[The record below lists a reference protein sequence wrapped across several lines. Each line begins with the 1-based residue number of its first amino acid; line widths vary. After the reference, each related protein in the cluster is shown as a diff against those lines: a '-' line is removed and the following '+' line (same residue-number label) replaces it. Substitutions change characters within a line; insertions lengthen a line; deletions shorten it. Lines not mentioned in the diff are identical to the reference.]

1 MLEHQPLDR
10 ERSYCVRAAGARKDN
25 SYSIRAAGAKQDN
38 SYSIRAVGARQDNSY
53 SIRVVGARTG
63 TVATA
68 LEQQV
73 LNRISSALLEQLV
86 LEQINWDHQ
95 QVTGTYVKVSIAT
108 TIICN

>member
-25 SYSIRAAGAKQDN
+25 SYSIRAA
-38 SYSIRAVGARQDNSY
+38 GARQDNSY

-73 LNRISSALLEQLV
+73 LNRISSALLEQ
-86 LEQINWDHQ
+86 
-95 QVTGTYVKVSIAT
+95 
-108 TIICN
+108 